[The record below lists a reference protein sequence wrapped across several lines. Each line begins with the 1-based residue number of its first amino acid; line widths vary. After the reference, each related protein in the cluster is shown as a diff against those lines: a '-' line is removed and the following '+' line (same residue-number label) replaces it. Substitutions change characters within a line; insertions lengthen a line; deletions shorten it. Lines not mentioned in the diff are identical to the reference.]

1 MTPLTVAGVT
11 LSRTCDVDG
20 HHLKLNGA
28 GVRSLLMVKV
38 YVAAL
43 YVKHP
48 GHDAEAILDAGG
60 PLCVELVMKRS
71 VGADTILDNFHGV
84 LRDNVTEAEWEQLE
98 PAIAG
103 LDKAIRAVSQ
113 TKEGDRLR
121 LEFTASGNTRVVF
134 NDREMDTVT
143 GGGLARAMPR
153 IWLGHSPAQESMKKG
168 MLGL

>member
-1 MTPLTVAGVT
+1 MA
-11 LSRTCDVDG
+11 RKDVDLVIRAKDEAASVVDRITKAINDFTDAQSDLG
-20 HHLKLNGA
+20 PKASKTESVFGRLGA
-28 GVRSLLMVKV
+28 
-38 YVAAL
+38 
-43 YVKHP
+43 
-48 GHDAEAILDAGG
+48 
-60 PLCVELVMKRS
+60 
-71 VGADTILDNFHGV
+71 
-84 LRDNVTEAEWEQLE
+84 
-98 PAIAG
+98 AIAG

-121 LEFTASGNTRVVF
+121 LEFTASGSTRVVF